1 MTHRLLSICLFVCFL
16 ASKSLYAQVDTQAL
30 ADHGLT
36 THWRAS
42 IGGVGLKNGD
52 VSLRLWIARKAKAEV
67 YTVLLKASVQ
77 ESRVNSLYP
86 DVRIKSLSED
96 GTGAKFVKLSDV
108 VRSSGRRSP
117 ELWYVLEQFKTTDTD
132 WIKQET
138 SVDAEIAKLGATGAR
153 ARAEKLAE
161 TYRKTNREVE
171 IISETAESVYLVA
184 INRNGLISCI
194 DAETGSIYWQNQL
207 PRYDLNVLGPG
218 VSDDYVAAVNGNH
231 LVVYGLEQGNLV
243 STQRLQFVSTGEL
256 LVWKDRVLVPS
267 AGGRVVSYSAVD
279 PTFTP
284 KVVRI
289 GLENRKTLVPSND
302 PLFFGWVTDHRL
314 IIAKHD
320 EVPRLWTAVDA
331 ETVIPGSPVA
341 VDNGFVMASEFGS
354 LIKAN
359 LTSNNSVSWR
369 RKFGIPTNNS
379 PVVGP
384 KHVALVSQNGLLL
397 AADLET
403 GQDVWRRPISGIAKV
418 LNITEDYLY
427 AVDQAGKLAVI
438 SMESGVLLGRIAIGR
453 FQGITNNINDRILL
467 VSELGELVCLREI
480 SSARPVYTTSK
491 MLNEEESATRSY
503 SPGTSPGEMQT
514 DEFPP
519 YETEKKTEELSI
531 FDPFAG

>member
-1 MTHRLLSICLFVCFL
+1 MTHRHLSICLFFCFL
-16 ASKSLYAQVDTQAL
+16 ASSILHAQVDTQSL
-30 ADHGLT
+30 ARNGLT

-52 VSLRLWIARKAKAEV
+52 VSLRLWTTRKTKSEV
-67 YTVLLKASVQ
+67 YTVLLRAPEQ
-77 ESRVNSLYP
+77 ESRANSLYP
-86 DVRIKSLSED
+86 DVRIKSVSED
-96 GTGAKFVKLSDV
+96 GTGAKFVKLSDL
-108 VRSSGRRSP
+108 VRSSGQRSS

-132 WIKQET
+132 WAKQET
-138 SVDAEIAKLGATGAR
+138 SVDSEIAKLGATGAR
-153 ARAEKLAE
+153 AMAEKLAE
-161 TYRKTNREVE
+161 TYRKANREVE
-171 IISETAESVYLVA
+171 IITETAESVYLVA

-207 PRYDLNVLGPG
+207 PRYELSVLGPG

-243 STQRLQFVSTGEL
+243 STQRLQFVPTGEL

-302 PLFFGWVTDHRL
+302 HLFFSWVTDHRL

-320 EVPRLWTAVDA
+320 KVPRLWTAVEA
-331 ETVIPGSPVA
+331 ETDVPGSPVA
-341 VDNGFVMASEFGS
+341 VDNGFVVASEFGS

-369 RKFGIPTNNS
+369 RKFGIPTGNS

-403 GQDVWRRPISGIAKV
+403 GQDVLRRPIAGIAKV
-418 LNITEDYLY
+418 LNITEDHLY

-438 SMESGVLLGRIAIGR
+438 NMESGVQLGRIAIGR

-467 VSELGELVCLREI
+467 VSELGELVCLREMT
-480 SSARPVYTTSK
+480 SERPVYTTSRIFDK
-491 MLNEEESATRSY
+491 EESATEPS
-503 SPGTSPGEMQT
+503 SSDASPGEMKT
-514 DEFPP
+514 NEFSPF
-519 YETEKKTEELSI
+519 ETEKKTEEQSI